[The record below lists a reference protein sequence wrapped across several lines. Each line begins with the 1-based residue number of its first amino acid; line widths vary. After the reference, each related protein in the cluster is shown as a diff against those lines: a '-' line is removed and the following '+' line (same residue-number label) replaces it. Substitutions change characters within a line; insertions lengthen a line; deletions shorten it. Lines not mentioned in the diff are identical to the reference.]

1 MGTQEV
7 VVCDDKSGEGN
18 GAVIGF
24 ETAGWADVEFKSS
37 VETFD
42 ELFEWPKFSGF
53 LVEILKSDDL
63 TVFNGGDFLR
73 TVFI

>member
-24 ETAGWADVEFKSS
+24 ESAGWADVEFKST
-37 VETFD
+37 VEAFD
-42 ELFEWPKFSGF
+42 KLLEDSEGF
-53 LVEILKSDDL
+53 RFFVEVL
-63 TVFNGGDFLR
+63 
-73 TVFI
+73 